1 VSAATTEQHLKA
13 SEIAQRHP
21 NWVVWT
27 SRPTATRAG
36 NQTAPRGD
44 GLFAVT
50 VVADTW
56 DDLDAKLTEQDEND
70 ADQATRTR

>member
-1 VSAATTEQHLKA
+1 MSAVTEQHLKA
-13 SEIAQRHP
+13 TEVAQRHP

-36 NQTAPRGD
+36 NQVAPKD
-44 GLFAVT
+44 DAVFAVT
-50 VVADTW
+50 VEAGTW

-70 ADQATRTR
+70 AAHATRA